1 MYDIT
6 NIMEPETMMEALKM
20 LDSNPKLKI
29 IAGGTDVLIRLHHG
43 DMEEAELISIRNI
56 KSLKDITLLEDG
68 TLSIGAMA
76 SFSDVFRSDIIN
88 KYIPVLSEAGVSMGG
103 PQIRNMATIGGNICN
118 GAVSADSAPTLFALN
133 AVLKL
138 ESLNGTR
145 LVPIQDFYS
154 GPGKVKLIPGEVLSA
169 LLISK
174 ANYNNMSGNYIKF
187 SNRKA
192 MDIAMLG
199 VSVVCNP
206 MGNKFNDLRIALGV
220 AAPTPIRCTEAEDFA
235 KGKEINDETIE
246 EIGNLALKSSNA
258 RDSWRGSKDY
268 RQHLIVTL
276 TQRAIKESIKRAGGS
291 INE

>member
-1 MYDIT
+1 MYDLI
-6 NIMEPETMMEALKM
+6 NIMEPETMIEALKM

-43 DMEEAELISIRNI
+43 DMEEVELLSIRNI

-68 TLSIGAMA
+68 TISIGSMT

-88 KYIPVLSEAGVSMGG
+88 KYIPVLAEAGVSMGG

-138 ESLNGTR
+138 ESLNNTR
-145 LVPIQDFYS
+145 IVPIQDFYA
-154 GPGKVKLIPGEVLSA
+154 GPGKVKLLPGEILSA

-174 ANYNNMSGNYIKF
+174 DNYNNMGGNYIKF

-206 MGNKFNDLRIALGV
+206 SGNKFNDLRIALGV
-220 AAPTPIRCTEAEDFA
+220 AAPTPIRCTEAEDYA
-235 KGKEINDETIE
+235 RGKEINEETIK
-246 EIGNLALKSSNA
+246 EIGKLALKSSNA